1 LGKGIVGWVKR
12 QWNPTPI
19 NSVGFRFTPPN
30 LQFFLLAMTIIA
42 LETKIMAYSDFTI
55 DKLKTEFN
63 LTIVEK
69 NDIIKSE
76 PINPSNWLHEA
87 LRRFTPLA
95 SVINTEKAR
104 SEFIIAPILGEL
116 KEMYPEISLFSGTEF
131 NVDLAKG
138 LNGHCDFLISKSAE
152 QLSIEA
158 PVVLLVEAKKENLNT
173 ATPQC
178 LAEMLG
184 AQIFNRAKGDKIK
197 TIFGV
202 VTTGSVW
209 RFLKL
214 EDNVATIDLNE
225 VYLTPLDKLFGLL
238 SATLKNGE

>member
-1 LGKGIVGWVKR
+1 
-12 QWNPTPI
+12 
-19 NSVGFRFTPPN
+19 
-30 LQFFLLAMTIIA
+30 M
-42 LETKIMAYSDFTI
+42 EYSDFTI

-63 LTIVEK
+63 LTIIEQ

-76 PINPSNWLHEA
+76 LVTPSSWLDET

-95 SVINTEKAR
+95 GVINTEKAR

-116 KEMYPEISLFSGTEF
+116 KEMHPDISLFSGTEF
-131 NVDLAKG
+131 NVDFAKG

-158 PVVLLVEAKKENLNT
+158 PVVLLVEAKKENLNK

-178 LAEMLG
+178 LAEMVA
-184 AQIFNRAKGDKIK
+184 AQIFNQRKGNGIK
-197 TIFGV
+197 SIFGV

-214 EDNVATIDLNE
+214 ENNVAIVDLKE
-225 VYLTPLDKLFGLL
+225 VYLSSVDKLFGLL
-238 SATLKNGE
+238 SATLKNYDSNDG

>member
-1 LGKGIVGWVKR
+1 
-12 QWNPTPI
+12 
-19 NSVGFRFTPPN
+19 
-30 LQFFLLAMTIIA
+30 
-42 LETKIMAYSDFTI
+42 MAYSDFTI

-76 PINPSNWLHEA
+76 PINPSNWLHET

-116 KEMYPEISLFSGTEF
+116 KEIYPEISLFSGTEF

-138 LNGHCDFLISKSAE
+138 LNGHCDFLISQSAE

-158 PVVLLVEAKKENLNT
+158 PVVLLVKKENLNT

-178 LAEMLG
+178 LAEMLA
-184 AQIFNRAKGDKIK
+184 AQMFNRTKGNQIK

-238 SATLKNGE
+238 SATLKNDDSQDE